1 MINAD
6 HISAILRRRYPD
18 LEPVTDQV
26 FRGVDVHEG
35 RPYAIRYFDLRD
47 DLGSTSQRLRDY
59 QDSLLGPTYYER
71 DAQSDLRW
79 NYYLYFIVD
88 RRRLAEG
95 AFLRAK
101 TLVEADREYARKI
114 VISDNDIES
123 FVQAGAPIEESP
135 EELPP
140 DPLSIWTDVLDEHL
154 LGFVVDESLQV
165 PAVVRLIADGS
176 HQGLRRAPAQPQ
188 LEPAESAASSD
199 FLARLEIEGFREC
212 PVRKVFDL
220 GVVNLVSGVNG
231 VGKTSFLEAIEYLF
245 CKKTKRAE
253 TPVLRGTI
261 VRGTWA
267 GSRSTLETSVSTR
280 PDKLR
285 ARHLA
290 WYGKAELRR
299 LTLDDSFGK
308 FNFLD
313 TDAAVRLTLD
323 SSQSRLSEDLMLL
336 LLGSESAKALD
347 RLTRVSRQLEDNR
360 RHLETEIGAKDE
372 RRLDSLAR
380 IEALHKV
387 PHESDH
393 LYGELTA
400 SLAGLGWIHPP
411 EGKTDTTELGDAL
424 QGALTNVR
432 LLQTTSGSLP
442 RTRDELDAVETRLEE
457 AVSRLQQVS
466 ERESQLRVDVAAIR
480 TRLPLLERKLEDLD
494 QMSAI
499 VRSGVMAKSIER
511 DSLQQRLAEVSTG
524 LTEAE
529 ASIAELPEELDR
541 RQTTL
546 AKAITEWVDQLD
558 QATSRFEQV
567 RQELAA
573 LERVQAVVTTEL
585 QRLRSAALELM
596 QHTGNETHCPLC
608 RSEFAEHE
616 LRLRIDET
624 TQDVGSTESD
634 RLRSEMQEAESARSR
649 RASELVALRALQSF
663 AHGEHDAAVTSVVET
678 IAGTRDQ
685 VAELGTE
692 LSVVARA
699 LQAQEEMGWSVSRF
713 TELAAATGL
722 SDVPPSLKSLEEAR
736 RATTAEQEALVA
748 SLSALD
754 SEQLAL
760 ATETRELA
768 VATGAPQAQTPVE
781 LSSKLTA
788 RIESVGDLRKATQA
802 LETQLRPLSTF
813 SDAEVAARL
822 NQAHELLI
830 QLRTAVGRERESDEV
845 IVRETKLV
853 EDVVA
858 EIAALRVKLKRV
870 EIAREVIDDLLKS
883 QSDRV
888 LAEQVLRE
896 NAAAIASTFS
906 KLHAP
911 NEFDVSVDDG
921 LQIVR
926 RSSGKSIDLDQ
937 MSSGQRT
944 AYALSLFLAMNGRI
958 RSGPRVLLFDDPIS
972 HVDDINSLSFLDHL
986 RDIALT
992 GQRQIFFATA
1002 DAKLAA
1008 LFAHKFSFFGNERFK
1023 QLELTREDV
1032 DVES

>member
-1 MINAD
+1 M
-6 HISAILRRRYPD
+6 ISAILRRRYPD
-18 LEPVTDQV
+18 LEPVTDHV
-26 FRGVDVHEG
+26 FRGVDLHEG

-59 QDSLLGPTYYER
+59 QNSLLGSAYYER

-88 RRRLAEG
+88 RHRLTES

-114 VISDNDIES
+114 VISDKDIES
-123 FVQAGAPIEESP
+123 FVQASALIEKSP

-140 DPLSIWTDVLDEHL
+140 DPLSIWTDVLDQHS

-165 PAVVRLIADGS
+165 LAVVRHIADGS
-176 HQGLRRAPAQPQ
+176 HQGLRRAPAAPE

-199 FLARLEIEGFREC
+199 FLKRITIEGFREYT
-212 PVRKVFDL
+212 VRKVLDL
-220 GVVNLVSGVNG
+220 GIVNLVSGVNG

-245 CKKTKRAE
+245 CQKTKRAE

-267 GSRSTLETSVSTR
+267 GSGLTLETTVSTL
-280 PDKLR
+280 PAKLR
-285 ARHLA
+285 SRHLA

-308 FNFLD
+308 FNFLE
-313 TDAAVRLTLD
+313 TDAAVRLSVE
-323 SSQSRLSEDLMLL
+323 SSQSRLNEDLMQL
-336 LLGSESAKALD
+336 LLGSESAKALE

-360 RHLETEIGAKDE
+360 RAIEHGIGGKDE

-380 IEALHKV
+380 VEALRKV

-393 LYGELTA
+393 LFGELTA
-400 SLAGLGWIHPP
+400 SLAHLGWVHPP
-411 EGKTDTTELGDAL
+411 EGKADATDLGDAL
-424 QGALTNVR
+424 QGALMNVR
-432 LLQTTSGSLP
+432 LLRTTGGSLP
-442 RTRDELDAVETRLEE
+442 RTRDELDAVEIRLAE
-457 AVSRLQQVS
+457 AVSPLQQVS
-466 ERESQLRVDVAAIR
+466 ERESQLRSDVAAIR
-480 TRLPLLERKLEDLD
+480 SRLPLLETKLEDLD
-494 QMSAI
+494 SMSAI
-499 VRSGVMAKSIER
+499 VRSGVMAKSSER
-511 DSLQQRLAEVSTG
+511 DSLQQRLAEVPTG
-524 LTEAE
+524 LAEAE
-529 ASIAELPEELDR
+529 ARIAELPEELDQK
-541 RQTTL
+541 QTTL
-546 AKAITEWVDQLD
+546 EKAIAESVDRLN

-573 LERVQAVVTTEL
+573 LEWVQAVVTTEL

-596 QHTGNETHCPLC
+596 RHTGNETQCPLC

-616 LRLRIDET
+616 LRLRIDEIA
-624 TQDVGSTESD
+624 QDVGSTESD
-634 RLRSEMQEAESARSR
+634 RLRSEMQEVEAARDR
-649 RASELVALRALQSF
+649 RALELVALRALESF
-663 AHGEHDAAVTSVVET
+663 AHGEHDALVTSVVER

-685 VAELGTE
+685 VAELKTA

-699 LQAQEEMGWSVSRF
+699 LQAHEEMGWSVSRF
-713 TELAAATGL
+713 TELAAATSL

-736 RATTAEQEALVA
+736 RSTKAEQEALVA
-748 SLSALD
+748 SLTALD
-754 SEQLAL
+754 SERLAL

-768 VATGAPQAQTPVE
+768 VATGAPEAQTPLG
-781 LSSKLTA
+781 LSSELTA
-788 RIESVGDLRKATQA
+788 RIEGVGDLRKATQA
-802 LETQLRPLSTF
+802 LENQLRPVSAF
-813 SDAEVAARL
+813 SDAEVEARL
-822 NQAHELLI
+822 NQAHDLLI
-830 QLRTAVGRERESDEV
+830 QLRTAVGRERESDDA

-853 EDVVA
+853 EDAAA
-858 EIAALRVKLKRV
+858 EITALRVRLKRI
-870 EIAREVIDDLLKS
+870 EIAQAVIDDLLKRH
-883 QSDRV
+883 SDRV

-896 NAAAIASTFS
+896 NAAAIASTFA

-926 RSSGKSIDLDQ
+926 RSSGKSVDLDQ
-937 MSSGQRT
+937 MSSGQRA

-1008 LFAHKFSFFGNERFK
+1008 LFEHKFSFLGNERFK